1 MSIDLYQQCPCHEGT
16 KIKFCCGKEVVDGL
30 NLALAKHGSGQ
41 TKAALEQLDRSIAS
55 IGDNDCLLALKT
67 FLQISV
73 EDIDGAEVTNE
84 AFLKS
89 LPDHSTGLQHRA
101 QIELSRG
108 QISQAALTLQD
119 AMDAIDGSE
128 LPVMLAR
135 PFESLG
141 MSFVGER
148 NILAA
153 RAHLSFA
160 KFLEEDGGDPR
171 LTYAL
176 RELYNPSG
184 ASYFLKANHQL
195 APPEEGADWEKQ
207 FTNVHR
213 AVGRGQ
219 FRRALG
225 MLLQLS
231 EKHPDTPAI
240 TQGIAIVTSMFA
252 PLEAQVATWRNV
264 AAMSSIEPKDAIEFY
279 GLADALAQIA
289 GEGLIP
295 VNRCTWE
302 IEEFESISETCI
314 SSEQLAPM
322 EQQMQQDPF
331 GEGPAPRAGF
341 FLLDKPEL
349 RSAEQ
354 LSFDTVPFT
363 LAEVLLYG
371 KQTDRPARV
380 ELVCVQGDRYDEALE
395 LLSSTIAISGDPM
408 VAAFDNADAEREAL
422 TWNWRLPEDTS
433 PEQHKALV
441 DQMKKA
447 ALTRWLG
454 VKPDFAEGKTIR
466 EAASD
471 DSLKHWVQ
479 SKICNLELMSHGQA
493 FDSESIDELR
503 KELSLP
509 GLEKLAPK
517 IDETLTPTQMCRI
530 DAEQLID
537 EQLLA
542 YFEIATMM
550 QNFPALRLLTPELLK
565 RDHIEGARRDIC
577 HVTMARMVET
587 HDEALEHFAQ
597 SRAEAAKLGMPL
609 GVLLVAEFE
618 YRLRN
623 GLEDKLDSL
632 LQTIEARHME
642 EPGVANEL
650 ARLFQALGIQ
660 PGAMPPG
667 GEEAMPQGAAPEPAQ
682 SGGDETGSGLW
693 IPD

>member
-55 IGDNDCLLALKT
+55 VGENDCLLALKT
-67 FLQISV
+67 FLLISV
-73 EDIDGAEVTNE
+73 DDIDAAEVTNE
-84 AFLKS
+84 KFLTN

-108 QISQAALTLQD
+108 EISQAALTLQD

-160 KFLEEDGGDPR
+160 KFLEEDSDSR

-195 APPEEGADWEKQ
+195 APPEEGAEWEKQ

-231 EKHPDTPAI
+231 EKFPDTPAI
-240 TQGIAIVTSMFA
+240 AQGIAIVTSMFA
-252 PLEAQVATWRNV
+252 PLEAQIATWRNV
-264 AAMSSIEPKDAIEFY
+264 AAMSSTEPKDAIEFY

-302 IEEFESISETCI
+302 IDEFEPISEACI
-314 SSEQLAPM
+314 SNDQLAPM

-331 GEGPAPRAGF
+331 GEGPAPRAGY
-341 FLLDKPEL
+341 FLLDKQEL

-380 ELVCVQGDRYDEALE
+380 ELVCVQGDRYDEALK
-395 LLSSTIAISGDPM
+395 LLSSTISISGEPM

-433 PEQHKALV
+433 PEQHKELV
-441 DQMKKA
+441 DQMKQA
-447 ALTRWLG
+447 ALMRWLD
-454 VKPDFAEGKTIR
+454 VKPDFIDGKTIR

-471 DSLKHWVQ
+471 ESLKNWVQ

-493 FDSESIDELR
+493 FDADSIDGLR
-503 KELSLP
+503 KELGLS
-509 GLEKLAPK
+509 GLEKLAPAT
-517 IDETLTPTQMCRI
+517 DETLTPTQMCRI
-530 DAEQLID
+530 DAGKISD
-537 EQLLA
+537 EQLMG
-542 YFEIATMM
+542 YFEIATLM

-650 ARLFQALGIQ
+650 GRLFQALGLQ
-660 PGAMPPG
+660 PGAMPSD
-667 GEEAMPQGAAPEPAQ
+667 GEQAIPQPAASETAQ
-682 SGGDETGSGLW
+682 SGGDDSGSGLW